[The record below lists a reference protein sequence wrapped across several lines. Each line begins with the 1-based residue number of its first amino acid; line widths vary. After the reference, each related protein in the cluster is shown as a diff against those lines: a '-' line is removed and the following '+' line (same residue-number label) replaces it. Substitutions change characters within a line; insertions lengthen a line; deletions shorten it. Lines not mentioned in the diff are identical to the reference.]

1 MANVWYEELGHGR
14 YRVHWRNRWTETAA
28 GERRRPKGSLTVGSD
43 TARDALIGKIRLK
56 LDLDGHYEHEVH
68 REVAIASLEAA
79 AAAWIRHRSARMV
92 AAASTRAAA
101 SAWAR
106 LQRDIRAVERV
117 PEGKAISVQC
127 LRRDLFTRLLERWSA
142 ENLSEG
148 RRYGLA
154 CYLLRVWTWAGDA
167 PDDWPGVPPAPRDPA
182 SVLPP
187 PPVRGRAPDAPK
199 PEEMDAICRRAAR
212 SAIPDLADICATMRL
227 TGLRISQVLSIN
239 VGDVDLAH
247 ATLTVRS
254 GKSRREKADKRTVP
268 LHRGLLERL
277 RPRLVGRADDAF
289 LFPPMRAQSSRR
301 QLADDIVMGLWEEA
315 TRAGEV
321 RRAVWSP
328 PSRKKKRPNHAF
340 RAGFLAL
347 LRAKG
352 VAESVRFELVGHEP
366 KSVEGLHYSAPTME
380 DLRAAIDSLEDIN
393 WTASLAET
401 PKLAL
406 VKGGR

>member
-14 YRVHWRNRWTETAA
+14 YRVQWRNRWTETAE
-28 GERRRPKGSLTVGSD
+28 GQRRPKGSLTVGSD
-43 TARDALIGKIRLK
+43 TARDALMGKIRLK
-56 LDLDGHYEHEVH
+56 LDLDGHYEHEIP
-68 REVAIASLEAA
+68 RELAVANLETA
-79 AAAWIRHRSARMV
+79 AAAWIRHRAARMV
-92 AAASTRAAA
+92 AASSTRAAA

-106 LQRDIRAVERV
+106 LQKDILAVERIA
-117 PEGKAISVQC
+117 EGKVISVQC
-127 LRRDLFTRLLERWSA
+127 LKRDLFTRLLERWSA
-142 ENLSEG
+142 DKLSEG
-148 RRYGLA
+148 RQYGLA

-167 PDDWPGVPPAPRDPA
+167 PDEWPGVPPAPRDPS

-212 SAIPDLADICATMRL
+212 SGIADLADICATMRL

-239 VGDVDLAH
+239 VGDFDLAH

-254 GKSRREKADKRTVP
+254 GKSRREKADQRTMPV
-268 LHRGLLERL
+268 HRGLLDRL
-277 RPRLVGRADDAF
+277 RPRLVGRAEDAY
-289 LFPPMRAQSSRR
+289 LFPPVRAQSSRR

-315 TRAGEV
+315 TKTGEV

-366 KSVEGLHYSAPTME
+366 KSVEGLHYSAPTMQ
-380 DLRAAIDSLEDIN
+380 DLRSAIDSLEDVN
-393 WTASLAET
+393 WTAPLAAA
-401 PKLAL
+401 PRLAL
-406 VKGGR
+406 VEGGR